1 MGEKLDVTDFHQNF
15 VLGPKF
21 NADSQN
27 RFKFGVKHFFFFEIR
42 EKWTKNMEFRLFI
55 RVIQL

>member
-15 VLGPKF
+15 VLGPKL

-27 RFKFGVKHFFFFEIR
+27 RFKFGVKHIFFS
-42 EKWTKNMEFRLFI
+42 KLGKNGQKTWNFDFL
-55 RVIQL
+55 